1 MVKREWSLEELQSKA
16 EAYCAVAE
24 HCLQEV
30 RGKLYDW
37 GASPDQIEGILAHLL
52 DTSYIDE
59 ARYCRAYVHDK
70 VNYQGWGRLKIIAQL
85 RMKGLSSEHINTVLE
100 QIDMQ
105 EYMAVLQ
112 RVADSKRRTLRSTDT
127 HAREKL
133 LRFCLQRGFTYEEI
147 ESLGI

>member
-1 MVKREWSLEELQSKA
+1 MAKREWSLDELQSKA
-16 EAYCAVAE
+16 EAYCAAAE

-37 GASPDQIEGILAHLL
+37 GATSDQIEDIVLYLQEAC
-52 DTSYIDE
+52 YVDE

-70 VNYQGWGRLKIIAQL
+70 VMFQGWGRLKIIAHL
-85 RMKGLSSEHINTVLE
+85 HMKGLSSNYINAAVDE
-100 QIDMQ
+100 IDMQ
-105 EYMAVLQ
+105 EYMAVLR
-112 RVADSKRRTLRSTDT
+112 RVVDSKRRTLCATDART
-127 HAREKL
+127 REKL